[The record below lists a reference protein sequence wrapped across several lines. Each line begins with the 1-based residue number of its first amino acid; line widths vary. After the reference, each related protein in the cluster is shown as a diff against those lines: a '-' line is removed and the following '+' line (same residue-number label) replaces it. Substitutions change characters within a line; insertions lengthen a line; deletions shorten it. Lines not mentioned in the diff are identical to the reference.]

1 MPSPSALLAS
11 RYGIAKQV
19 KEESA
24 AYLKSWLGSLK
35 ESPEFLKT
43 TLFDVKR
50 ATSMISQQIDAVQ
63 ERIEAKPDIM
73 DVDGDGNTL
82 EVAHEDREL
91 VGAASE
97 DYVPYRRGR

>member
-1 MPSPSALLAS
+1 
-11 RYGIAKQV
+11 
-19 KEESA
+19 
-24 AYLKSWLGSLK
+24 
-35 ESPEFLKT
+35 
-43 TLFDVKR
+43 
-50 ATSMISQQIDAVQ
+50 MISQQIDAVQ